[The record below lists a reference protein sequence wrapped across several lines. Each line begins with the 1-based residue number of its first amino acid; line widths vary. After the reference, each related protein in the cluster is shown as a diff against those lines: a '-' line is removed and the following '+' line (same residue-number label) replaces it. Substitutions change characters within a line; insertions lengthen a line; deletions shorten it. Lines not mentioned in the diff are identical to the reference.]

1 MSDTQHAQI
10 VIIGGGVI
18 GCSLAYHLSRM
29 GQDVMLLERE
39 QLTHGA
45 TWHAAGLVGQLRSTR
60 NKTRLMQKSV
70 ELYETLEVETGQPT
84 DWKQVG
90 SLRLACSEERMHEI
104 RRNATLAKSFGLDF
118 HIIGAKEAQDMFPIM
133 STDNVIG
140 AAFIPDDGYIDPSSV
155 TQALAKGARDR
166 GANIRQGVR
175 VTGMKIEGKR
185 IVGLETD
192 QGDIICDKVI
202 NAAGM
207 WGREVAAMAGCRAPV
222 IAVEHQYLLTDPIE
236 GATPDMPTMRD
247 PDNRIYIKP
256 EVRGIAIGGWEPN
269 TVSWA
274 EDGIPYDFGPE
285 LLPGNFDR
293 FEQLAEAATMRMPA
307 VEQAGVRELVN
318 GPIPWSA
325 DGDFF
330 MGRAPEMDNF
340 YLCNGFSYGI
350 AAGGGAGAM
359 MAEWI
364 TEGEPSVDLFG
375 LDVRRFGPHH
385 NAKAFL
391 YPRCIEMYGKYYHL
405 HMPNEENQS
414 TRGIRRSPLYDVL
427 KDQGAVMGSKAGW
440 ERPNWFATDGVEA
453 VDIYSFKKPNWH
465 DTVALECKAI
475 RENVALIDMSSFSK
489 FEMKGPDALA
499 VMQRLCIA
507 NMDKPVGS
515 VVYTQMCNARGGIE
529 ADITICRTASDT
541 FYIVTGSALATH
553 DLDWINRNTED
564 SDVVVLTDIT
574 SARSVINLC
583 GPNARKV
590 LELASESDVSNEAFP
605 FATVREIFI
614 GAAPVRAVRISYVGE
629 LGWELHIP
637 TEYTLHVYESLCQA
651 GKTFGITNAGYRAIA
666 SLRLEK
672 GYVAWSSDVTPDYTP
687 FDAGLGGRIGFKTKG
702 DFIGRAALEKARA
715 GGPKQKLCTFSL
727 DGEAWV
733 HGGECILHDGKV
745 VNVTTSGGYGHT
757 VGKSIV
763 MGYVPIDLANKQG
776 FEIEAFGERFQ
787 ATRHDEA
794 LYDHKMVKLKM

>member
-1 MSDTQHAQI
+1 
-10 VIIGGGVI
+10 
-18 GCSLAYHLSRM
+18 
-29 GQDVMLLERE
+29 
-39 QLTHGA
+39 
-45 TWHAAGLVGQLRSTR
+45 
-60 NKTRLMQKSV
+60 
-70 ELYETLEVETGQPT
+70 
-84 DWKQVG
+84 
-90 SLRLACSEERMHEI
+90 
-104 RRNATLAKSFGLDF
+104 
-118 HIIGAKEAQDMFPIM
+118 
-133 STDNVIG
+133 
-140 AAFIPDDGYIDPSSV
+140 
-155 TQALAKGARDR
+155 
-166 GANIRQGVR
+166 
-175 VTGMKIEGKR
+175 
-185 IVGLETD
+185 
-192 QGDIICDKVI
+192 
-202 NAAGM
+202 
-207 WGREVAAMAGCRAPV
+207 
-222 IAVEHQYLLTDPIE
+222 
-236 GATPDMPTMRD
+236 
-247 PDNRIYIKP
+247 
-256 EVRGIAIGGWEPN
+256 
-269 TVSWA
+269 
-274 EDGIPYDFGPE
+274 
-285 LLPGNFDR
+285 
-293 FEQLAEAATMRMPA
+293 
-307 VEQAGVRELVN
+307 
-318 GPIPWSA
+318 
-325 DGDFF
+325 
-330 MGRAPEMDNF
+330 
-340 YLCNGFSYGI
+340 